1 MGAIKKLPLAVQIFY
16 GIGVSYAIVD
26 QIFVQWVLYY
36 YLPPADADGLFAI
49 LPAAYIALALVIAR
63 LVDMIADPLVG
74 YWSDK
79 VNSPWGRRI
88 PFIGLGAIP
97 LAVTTVALFY
107 PPSPGETLTPFL
119 YLAGMGSLFFVF
131 YTVVGAP
138 YNALIPELAQ
148 NRADRLD
155 LATWQSVFRLL
166 YTAIAMI
173 APGALIEAFGG
184 GDQGIRYM
192 AVLMSGIVVIGLL
205 FTTFTVKERR
215 YSGGKQSDTP
225 LLESIKSLRGNTN
238 LWMYF
243 IGFLFFFLGFNI
255 LRSSVNYYVVEIMG
269 YGEFYITVTSALL
282 FGGAAIFFLPVN
294 RLCKRIGYRKP
305 MLWSLLL
312 LILFC
317 VILFNVGKVLPH
329 DAGFVAFLLTGI
341 PISGAAFIF
350 PPAMLSEISAVNTI
364 KRGENIEGM
373 MFGIQGFFLKLAF
386 MLAIAILPIVLVMG
400 GEVPLAESIVAD
412 PEGVEQTGVYATT
425 IVAMISFAISFVFYY
440 FYREE
445 RAEDF
450 E

>member
-1 MGAIKKLPLAVQIFY
+1 MEKVKGVPLSIQVLY

-26 QIFVQWVLYY
+26 QIFVQWVLYF
-36 YLPPADADGLFAI
+36 YLPPADATGLSPI
-49 LPAAYIALALVIAR
+49 LPAFYIALALVIAR

-79 VNSPWGRRI
+79 VDSPWGRRI

-97 LAVTTVALFY
+97 LAITTIALFY
-107 PPSPGETLTPFL
+107 PVSPAETITPFI

-131 YTVVGAP
+131 YTIVGAP

-148 NRADRLD
+148 NMEDRLN

-173 APGALIEAFGG
+173 APGALIAAFSGG
-184 GDQGIRYM
+184 EQGIRYM
-192 AVLMSGIVVIGLL
+192 VMLMSGIVVLGLMI
-205 FTTFTVKERR
+205 TTFTVKERK
-215 YSGGKQSDTP
+215 YSGGKKSDTP
-225 LLESIKSLRGNTN
+225 LMESLKSLKGNRN
-238 LWMYF
+238 LWLYF

-269 YGEFYITVTSALL
+269 YGEFYITIASALL
-282 FGGAAIFFLPVN
+282 FGSAAIFFYPIN

-305 MLWSLLL
+305 MLWSLML
-312 LILFC
+312 LIGFC
-317 VILFNVGKVLPH
+317 VVLFNVGRALPD

-425 IVAMISFAISFVFYY
+425 IVAMISFAISLLFYY
-440 FYREE
+440 FYKEE